1 MIGITEEFVK
11 QNPALVFFMV
21 VVMVIII
28 KLLYAVLSKL
38 ITEPYTHLTGAITTL
53 TKAVQ
58 DIRDDIKEDRKIA
71 KEDREKDKAIVGH
84 LLDRMQ
90 AQETK
95 CNTIRNFCPHEKSK
109 DCGSTA

>member
-11 QNPALVFFMV
+11 QNPALVFSII
-21 VVMVIII
+21 VVMVVII

-38 ITEPYTHLTGAITTL
+38 ITEPYIHLTGAITTL

-58 DIRDDIKEDRKIA
+58 DIRDDIKEDRKIV

-95 CNTIRNFCPHEKSK
+95 CSTIRNFCPHDKVNP
-109 DCGSTA
+109 

>member
-11 QNPALVFFMV
+11 QNPALVFFIIVVMV
-21 VVMVIII
+21 VVI
-28 KLLYAVLSKL
+28 KLLYAILSKL

-53 TKAVQ
+53 SQAVQ
-58 DIRDDIKEDRKIA
+58 DIRVDIKEDRKMA
-71 KEDREKDKAIVGH
+71 KEDREADKKVVGH
-84 LLDRMQ
+84 LMDRMQ

>member
-38 ITEPYTHLTGAITTL
+38 ITEPYTHLTCAITTL

>member
-84 LLDRMQ
+84 ILDRMQ

>member
-11 QNPALVFFMV
+11 QNPALVFFTL

-28 KLLYAVLSKL
+28 KLLYMVLSKL
-38 ITEPYTHLTGAITTL
+38 ITEPYKHLTGAITTL
-53 TKAVQ
+53 AQAVQ
-58 DIRDDIKEDRKIA
+58 EIRADIKEDRQVA

-95 CNTIRNFCPHEKSK
+95 CNTIRNFCPHEK
-109 DCGSTA
+109 GG

>member
-11 QNPALVFFMV
+11 QNPALVFFII

-53 TKAVQ
+53 TQAIQ
-58 DIRDDIKEDRKIA
+58 DIRTDIKEDRKIA
-71 KEDREKDKAIVGH
+71 KEDREKDKAIVGN

-95 CNTIRNFCPHEKSK
+95 CSTIRNFCPHDKV
-109 DCGSTA
+109 

>member
-11 QNPALVFFMV
+11 QNPALVFFIL

-28 KLLYAVLSKL
+28 KLLYMVLSKL
-38 ITEPYTHLTGAITTL
+38 ITEPYKHLTGAITTL
-53 TKAVQ
+53 AQAVQ
-58 DIRDDIKEDRKIA
+58 EIRADIKEDRQVA
-71 KEDREKDKAIVGH
+71 KEDREKDKAIVGN

-95 CNTIRNFCPHEKSK
+95 CNTIRNFCSHDK
-109 DCGSTA
+109 

>member
-11 QNPALVFFMV
+11 QNPATVFFMV

-28 KLLYAVLSKL
+28 KLLSAVLSKL

-95 CNTIRNFCPHEKSK
+95 CNTIRNFCPHEKV
-109 DCGSTA
+109 

>member
-11 QNPALVFFMV
+11 QNPALVFFTI

-28 KLLYAVLSKL
+28 KLLYRVLTKL
-38 ITEPYTHLTGAITTL
+38 ITEPYKHLTGAITTL
-53 TKAVQ
+53 AQAVQ
-58 DIRDDIKEDRKIA
+58 EIRADIKEDRKVA
-71 KEDREKDKAIVGH
+71 KEDREKDKDIVGH

-95 CNTIRNFCPHEKSK
+95 CNTIRNFCPHDK
-109 DCGSTA
+109 